1 MEEICDTPLGT
12 TKLNPELANWLFM
25 LWKLVVALNPAS
37 VLVTTM
43 LILCSYF
50 LRP

>member
-25 LWKLVVALNPAS
+25 LWKDVVALNAAS
-37 VLVTTM
+37 VRVTTM
-43 LILCSYF
+43 AIVMLSL
-50 LRP
+50 